1 MKEFNFKI
9 NGTDYSA
16 NIKEV
21 EGNEITVE
29 VNGTPYK
36 VTVDKQLRPSPKA
49 VQQPTPIAKP
59 TPAAAATVAAAP
71 KAAPSAV
78 GTKIATPL
86 PGTILAVYVA
96 VGDTVK
102 PGQVVVN
109 LEAMKMENAIESDV
123 AGTVKAVNVR
133 QGDSVLEDDV
143 LVVIG

>member
-16 NIKEV
+16 NIREV

-36 VTVDKQLRPSPKA
+36 VTVNKQLRPSPKP

-71 KAAPSAV
+71 KAAPSAA
-78 GTKIATPL
+78 GHKITTPL

-102 PGQVVVN
+102 AGQVVVN